1 MNHLKMLKGD
11 ISVVNQC
18 AYLYLQIMR
27 LKSYYQWML
36 TDPYI
41 LLKTMKVHLF
51 RQEIGHI

>member
-1 MNHLKMLKGD
+1 MLKGD